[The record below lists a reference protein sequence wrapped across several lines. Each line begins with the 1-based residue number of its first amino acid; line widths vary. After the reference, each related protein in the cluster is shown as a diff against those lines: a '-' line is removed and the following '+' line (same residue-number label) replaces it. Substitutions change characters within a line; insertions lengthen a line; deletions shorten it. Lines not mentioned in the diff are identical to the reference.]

1 METVIDSAGQLNGQ
15 SDGYTVLIV
24 FLLVIVGALAWV
36 IRVQYNT
43 NEELAKTVKT
53 DAVENTKLL
62 VEVKI
67 LMSEIVKELERFN
80 NRT

>member
-36 IRVQYNT
+36 IRTQYNT
-43 NEELAKTVKT
+43 NEELAKSVKT

>member
-1 METVIDSAGQLNGQ
+1 
-15 SDGYTVLIV
+15 
-24 FLLVIVGALAWV
+24 LVIVGALAWV
-36 IRVQYNT
+36 IRIQYNT

>member
-36 IRVQYNT
+36 IRIQYNT
-43 NEELAKTVKT
+43 NEELAKSVKT

>member
-36 IRVQYNT
+36 IRTQYNT
-43 NEELAKTVKT
+43 NEELAKSVKT

-67 LMSEIVKELERFN
+67 LMSDIVKELERFN

>member
-24 FLLVIVGALAWV
+24 FILVIVGALAWV
-36 IRVQYNT
+36 IRIQYNT
-43 NEELAKTVKT
+43 NEELAKSVKT

-67 LMSEIVKELERFN
+67 LMSEIVKELERLN

>member
-67 LMSEIVKELERFN
+67 LMSEIVKELERLN

>member
-36 IRVQYNT
+36 IRTQYNT
-43 NEELAKTVKT
+43 NDELAKTVKT

>member
-24 FLLVIVGALAWV
+24 FLLVIVAALAWV

>member
-36 IRVQYNT
+36 IRIQYNT